1 MKKGFLAFLL
11 IIMMLSMSIQPVFG
25 AEDESAGQ
33 IEEQTA
39 EDGSIQEETAEE
51 LSETVEE
58 EPTGS
63 AEEEQEEPSE
73 PTEETEEEPADG
85 SVEEQEEPMEQ
96 PAEEELTEQLEED
109 VPEEGP
115 IELTAPKL
123 STIKNT
129 YEGVKLTWK
138 AVEGAERY
146 RVLVRSG
153 DAWEPLAVTD
163 QTSYVD
169 AAAESGSKRTY
180 SVCCVSSDETAELSA
195 FDTEGL
201 SITYVAAPKIS
212 SITANT
218 KTGFTVSWKE
228 VKGAAQYRLF
238 RRSGSSWKT
247 IGTTQ
252 ETSLTHTGL
261 TNNTTYTYTV
271 RALDKNGQ
279 FLSAFN
285 TEGWD
290 AVYFD
295 IPELSKVESVYQ
307 GLKVSW
313 EKVEGAAKYKIYA
326 KKDGKWK
333 ALGTSTK
340 TSYTDADVTSGKMY
354 SYRVRAMDAAGNV
367 RSYYTSKGISG
378 IYVEAPTITKI
389 NNNKTTGST
398 ITWNAVAGAY
408 QYRLFVKDGSHW
420 KVLGTTKKTSM
431 THTGLK
437 HNTTYTYTVR
447 ALNEKRKNISGF
459 DPKGKT
465 NLYLDPPSIQSI
477 TNQDGGHLLKW
488 KDTNP
493 YSQYRIYR
501 KELGGSWSKA
511 ADVKGTTY
519 LDTAFPKD
527 KVYTYTLRSLN
538 GSAFA
543 SFYKNKG
550 FGTYYKNGAL
560 ASGKVTAADGKGYY
574 FEKGLMKT
582 GFIKIGKK
590 TYYYNS
596 SGVLQK
602 DGVVGSKKEGYK
614 YAGKDG
620 AVNTSYTGIVKHGK
634 QYWYCK
640 KGVFD
645 FTYNAAIT
653 YQKESWIIQN
663 GIAKKTTSTEDLTLW
678 RAMKVVAKITDSSM
692 TKAEK
697 LKVCFKYAQTNY
709 TEMNP
714 RVPHYHGDGWVTLYA
729 NDMFVDG
736 RGNCFSY
743 AAAFGYM
750 AKAIGYTNVYICNS
764 GGHGWT
770 EIDGKVYDPE
780 WGKNHSD
787 RTYYAMSYSTKDPDY
802 KGAIAAGYSWMRVKI

>member
-63 AEEEQEEPSE
+63 AEEEQETPSE
-73 PTEETEEEPADG
+73 PTEETEEEPADR

-96 PAEEELTEQLEED
+96 PTEEELTEQLEED
-109 VPEEGP
+109 APEEGP
-115 IELTAPKL
+115 IELAAPKL
-123 STIKNT
+123 SAIKNT

-138 AVEGAERY
+138 AVEGAEKY
-146 RVLVRSG
+146 RVLVRSD

-218 KTGFTVSWKE
+218 KTGFTISWKE

-340 TSYTDADVTSGKMY
+340 TSYTDTDVTSGKTY

-378 IYVEAPTITKI
+378 TYVEAPAITKI

-420 KVLGTTKKTSM
+420 RVLGTTKKTSM

-465 NLYLDPPSIQSI
+465 NLYLNPPSIQSI

-493 YSQYRIYR
+493 Y
-501 KELGGSWSKA
+501 
-511 ADVKGTTY
+511 
-519 LDTAFPKD
+519 
-527 KVYTYTLRSLN
+527 
-538 GSAFA
+538 
-543 SFYKNKG
+543 
-550 FGTYYKNGAL
+550 
-560 ASGKVTAADGKGYY
+560 
-574 FEKGLMKT
+574 
-582 GFIKIGKK
+582 
-590 TYYYNS
+590 
-596 SGVLQK
+596 
-602 DGVVGSKKEGYK
+602 
-614 YAGKDG
+614 
-620 AVNTSYTGIVKHGK
+620 
-634 QYWYCK
+634 
-640 KGVFD
+640 
-645 FTYNAAIT
+645 
-653 YQKESWIIQN
+653 
-663 GIAKKTTSTEDLTLW
+663 
-678 RAMKVVAKITDSSM
+678 
-692 TKAEK
+692 
-697 LKVCFKYAQTNY
+697 
-709 TEMNP
+709 
-714 RVPHYHGDGWVTLYA
+714 
-729 NDMFVDG
+729 
-736 RGNCFSY
+736 
-743 AAAFGYM
+743 
-750 AKAIGYTNVYICNS
+750 
-764 GGHGWT
+764 
-770 EIDGKVYDPE
+770 
-780 WGKNHSD
+780 
-787 RTYYAMSYSTKDPDY
+787 
-802 KGAIAAGYSWMRVKI
+802 

>member
-1 MKKGFLAFLL
+1 MKKGILSFLL
-11 IIMMLSMSIQPVFG
+11 VIMMLSMSFQPVFG
-25 AEDESAGQ
+25 AEDESADQ
-33 IEEQTA
+33 VEEQMVEA
-39 EDGSIQEETAEE
+39 QDETSEE
-51 LSETVEE
+51 LSEVIE
-58 EPTGS
+58 EPAGS
-63 AEEEQEEPSE
+63 AEEEQEEPAE
-73 PTEETEEEPADG
+73 LAEETEEEPAEG
-85 SVEEQEEPMEQ
+85 PAEQEEEPTEQ
-96 PAEEELTEQLEED
+96 PVEEEEGSTD
-109 VPEEGP
+109 VETPEVQ
-115 IELTAPKL
+115 IELAAPEL
-123 STIKNT
+123 SSIKKT

-138 AVEGAERY
+138 AVEGAEKY

-153 DAWEPLAVTD
+153 DAWEPLAVTE

-169 AAAESGSKRTY
+169 TAAESGSKMTY
-180 SVCCVSSDETAELSA
+180 TVCCVSSDESAETSTY
-195 FDTEGL
+195 DPKGL

-212 SITANT
+212 SISANQ
-218 KTGFTVSWKE
+218 KTGFTISWKA
-228 VKGAAQYRLF
+228 VKGAAKYRLF
-238 RRSGSSWKT
+238 RKSGSSWKT

-261 TNNTTYTYTV
+261 SNNTTYTYTV
-271 RALDKNGQ
+271 RALDKDGK
-279 FLSAFN
+279 FLSAYN
-285 TEGWD
+285 TKGWS

-295 IPELSKVESVYQ
+295 IPQLSKVASVYQ

-313 EKVEGAAKYKIYA
+313 KKVEGAAKYKIYG

-340 TSYTDADVTSGKMY
+340 TSFTDMDVTSGKTY
-354 SYRVRAMDAAGNV
+354 SYTVRAMDAEGNV

-378 IYVEAPTITKI
+378 TYVAAPAITKI
-389 NNNKTTGST
+389 TNNKTTGST
-398 ITWNAVAGAY
+398 VTWKAITGAY
-408 QYRLFVKDGSHW
+408 QYRLYVKDGSHW

-431 THTGLK
+431 AHTGLK

-447 ALNEKRKNISGF
+447 AVNEKGKNVSGY

-477 TNQDGGHLLKW
+477 ANQDGGHLLQW
-488 KDTNP
+488 EDTNP
-493 YSQYRIYR
+493 YSQYRVYR

-511 ADVKGTTY
+511 ADVTGTTY

-527 KVYTYTLRSLN
+527 KVYTYTLRCLN
-538 GSAFA
+538 GS
-543 SFYKNKG
+543 SFVSYYKNKG

-560 ASGKVTAADGKGYY
+560 ASGKVTTADGAGYY
-574 FEKGLMKT
+574 FKEGRMQT
-582 GFIKIGKK
+582 GFIKSGSK
-590 TYYYNS
+590 TYYYS
-596 SGVLQK
+596 SAGVLQK
-602 DGVVGSKKEGYK
+602 NGIVGSKKEGYK

-620 AVNTSYTGIVKHGK
+620 AIDTSYTGIVKHGK
-634 QYWYCK
+634 EYWYCK
-640 KGVFD
+640 KGAFD

-663 GIAKKTTSTEDLTLW
+663 GIAKKATSTEDLTLW

-692 TKAEK
+692 SKAEK
-697 LKVCFKYAQTNY
+697 LKVCFKYTQTNY

-714 RVPHYHGDGWVTLYA
+714 RVPHYHGAGWVTLYA
-729 NDMFVDG
+729 NDMFVNG

>member
-1 MKKGFLAFLL
+1 
-11 IIMMLSMSIQPVFG
+11 MSVQSVLG
-25 AEDESAGQ
+25 AEDESVAQ
-33 IEEQTA
+33 MEEQA
-39 EDGSIQEETAEE
+39 EEDGSTQKEM
-51 LSETVEE
+51 EE
-58 EPTGS
+58 EPLQAMAEEPAES
-63 AEEEQEEPSE
+63 SEEEQEKPAEPA
-73 PTEETEEEPADG
+73 EEATAEEEPAERPA
-85 SVEEQEEPMEQ
+85 EECEPMER
-96 PAEEELTEQLEED
+96 PAESEADTLEE
-109 VPEEGP
+109 P
-115 IELTAPKL
+115 IELAVPKL
-123 STIKNT
+123 SAIKNT
-129 YEGVKLTWK
+129 YDGVQLTWK
-138 AVEGAERY
+138 AVEGAEKY
-146 RVLVRSG
+146 LVMVRSG
-153 DAWEPLAVTD
+153 KTWESLAVTD

-169 AAAESGSKRTY
+169 DAAVSGDKKTY
-180 SVCCVSSDETAELSA
+180 TVCCVSSDETTETSSY
-195 FDTEGL
+195 DTEGL

-212 SITANT
+212 SISANN
-218 KTGFTVSWKE
+218 KTGFTISWKT

-252 ETSLTHTGL
+252 ATSLTHTGL
-261 TNNTTYTYTV
+261 TNHTTYTYTV
-271 RALDKNGQ
+271 RAMDEEGN
-279 FLSAFN
+279 FLSAYN
-285 TEGWD
+285 TKGWS

-313 EKVEGAAKYKIYA
+313 EKVEGAAKYKIYG

-340 TSYTDADVTSGKMY
+340 TSFTDTDVTSGKTY
-354 SYRVRAMDAAGNV
+354 SYRVRAMDAEGNV

-378 IYVEAPTITKI
+378 TYVAAPVITKI

-398 ITWNAVAGAY
+398 ITWSAVAGAY

-420 KVLGTTKKTSM
+420 KTLGTTKKTSM

-477 TNQDGGHLLKW
+477 TNQDGGHFLTW

-493 YSQYRIYR
+493 YSQYRVYR

-519 LDTAFPKD
+519 LDTEFPKD
-527 KVYTYTLRSLN
+527 KVYTYTLRAIN
-538 GSAFA
+538 GSVFV
-543 SFYKNKG
+543 SFYKDKG

-560 ASGKVTAADGKGYY
+560 ASGKVTAADGNGYY
-574 FEKGLMKT
+574 FKKGLMQT

-596 SGVLQK
+596 AGVLQK
-602 DGVVGSKKEGYK
+602 NGIVGSKKEGYK

-620 AVNTSYTGIVKHGK
+620 AVDTSYTGIVKHGK

-645 FTYNAAIT
+645 FTYSNAIT
-653 YQKESWIIQN
+653 YQKESWIVQN
-663 GIAKKTTSTEDLTLW
+663 GIAKKATSTADLTLW
-678 RAMKVVAKITDSSM
+678 RAMKEVSKATKSSM
-692 TKAEK
+692 TKEEK
-697 LKVCFKYAQTNY
+697 LWACFKYAQTAY
-709 TEMNP
+709 AEMNP

-729 NDMFVDG
+729 NDMFVNG

-750 AKAIGYTNVYICNS
+750 AKAIGYTNVYVCNS

-780 WGKNHSD
+780 WGKNHKD
-787 RTYYAMSYSTKDPDY
+787 RTYYAMSYSTKSPDY
-802 KGAIAAGYSWMRVKI
+802 KGAISAGYSWMRVKI